1 MTNHQTKLSPPRN
14 QYSLCIRLLIDHK
27 QTGVTMKHCCN
38 VLFYKFQTR
47 LGEIERSIGTD
58 GKPRRLSLKIRRLP
72 VTKRNRFGNSM
83 TYTEYKSL
91 ASISY
96 LKNLYS
102 KLNREGL
109 KK

>member
-1 MTNHQTKLSPPRN
+1 MKLQSPQN
-14 QYSLCIRLLIDHK
+14 QYALAIRLLIDHK

-91 ASISY
+91 APISY

-102 KLNREGL
+102 KLNKEGL

>member
-1 MTNHQTKLSPPRN
+1 MKLQSPQN
-14 QYSLCIRLLIDHK
+14 QYALAIRLLIDHK

-47 LGEIERSIGTD
+47 LGEIERSIGKD

-91 ASISY
+91 APISY

>member
-1 MTNHQTKLSPPRN
+1 MKLQSPQN
-14 QYSLCIRLLIDHK
+14 QYALAIRLLIDHK

-91 ASISY
+91 APISY